1 MEKRNRWNE
10 RYASKELLW
19 SAGPNE
25 LFADLIGELK
35 PGKALDVATG
45 EGRNALWLA
54 EQGWDV
60 DAIDFS
66 NVAIE
71 KGKQVAE
78 ARKVAVN
85 WIVDDVSSFGFD
97 LGHYDLVAVLYLHTS
112 KEERSVWLGR
122 TIEAV
127 KPGGSFIYIAHDPSN
142 VELGVGGPQDVS
154 LLPSVEELRGYL
166 SEFELQRMEI
176 HERAVES
183 DPGHGGSLTGVAL
196 DTLVWAVRK

>member
-97 LGHYDLVAVLYLHTS
+97 LGH
-112 KEERSVWLGR
+112 
-122 TIEAV
+122 
-127 KPGGSFIYIAHDPSN
+127 
-142 VELGVGGPQDVS
+142 
-154 LLPSVEELRGYL
+154 
-166 SEFELQRMEI
+166 
-176 HERAVES
+176 
-183 DPGHGGSLTGVAL
+183 
-196 DTLVWAVRK
+196 